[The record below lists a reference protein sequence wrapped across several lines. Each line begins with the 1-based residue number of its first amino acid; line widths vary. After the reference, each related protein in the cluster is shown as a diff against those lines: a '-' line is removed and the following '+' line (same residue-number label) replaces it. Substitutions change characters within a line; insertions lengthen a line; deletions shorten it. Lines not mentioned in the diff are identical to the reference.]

1 MNRPL
6 DFKKMAAGIPASLMM
21 MRKVI
26 KDKTGRDPEIMG
38 LITLAERQP
47 DLFPAAAHADIKIA
61 KDHICNVIY
70 DNLSFNIKNKKGAQ

>member
-6 DFKKMAAGIPASLMM
+6 DFKKMEAGIPASLKL
-21 MRKVI
+21 MRKIV
-26 KDKTGRDPEIMG
+26 KDATGHDPYVMG

-47 DLFPAAAHADIKIA
+47 DLFPAAALADIKSA

-70 DNLSFNIKNKKGAQ
+70 DNLSFNIKNKKGS

>member
-6 DFKKMAAGIPASLMM
+6 DFKKMEAGIPASLKM

-26 KDKTGRDPEIMG
+26 KDATGHDPYVMG
-38 LITLAERQP
+38 LITLAKQKP

-61 KDHICNVIY
+61 NEHIANCIY
-70 DNLSFNIKNKKGAQ
+70 DNLSFNIKNKKGS

>member
-6 DFKKMAAGIPASLMM
+6 DFKKMEAGIPASLKM
-21 MRKVI
+21 MRKIV
-26 KDKTGRDPEIMG
+26 KDATGHDPYVMG
-38 LITLAERQP
+38 LITLAERKP

-70 DNLSFNIKNKKGAQ
+70 DNLSFNINNKKGS